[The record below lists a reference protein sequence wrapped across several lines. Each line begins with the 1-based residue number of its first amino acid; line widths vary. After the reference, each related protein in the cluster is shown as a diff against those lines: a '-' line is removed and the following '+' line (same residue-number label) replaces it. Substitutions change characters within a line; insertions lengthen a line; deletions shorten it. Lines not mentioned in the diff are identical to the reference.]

1 MIRDEKFVSVEEM
14 GKQIAFSEKVREI
27 TEGKGFKAHIITL
40 GCQQNEA
47 DSERISGALC
57 ALGYTITEDDMSADL
72 IIINTCAIR
81 EHAERRALSFIGRYK
96 HNKAKNPD
104 MVLGVCGCM
113 MAQEHRMKQVI
124 TFPYVDFAFGTGS

>member
-1 MIRDEKFVSVEEM
+1 MENGKFVSAMEM
-14 GKQIAFSEKVREI
+14 ARQSAFADKVREI
-27 TEGKGFKAHIITL
+27 TEGKGLTAFVITL

-47 DSERISGALC
+47 DSERICGALMS
-57 ALGYTITEDDMSADL
+57 LGYTVTEDDTSADL

-104 MVLGVCGCM
+104 MEKRYLTASIMVCW
-113 MAQEHRMKQVI
+113 AR
-124 TFPYVDFAFGTGS
+124 